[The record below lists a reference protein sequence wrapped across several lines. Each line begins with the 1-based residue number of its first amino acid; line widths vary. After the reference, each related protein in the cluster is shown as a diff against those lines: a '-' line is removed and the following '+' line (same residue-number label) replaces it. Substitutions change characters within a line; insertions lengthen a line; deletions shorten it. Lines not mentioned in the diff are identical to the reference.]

1 MTARV
6 AALWRHPIKSHGR
19 EALKNVSLT
28 EGQTMPWDRRW
39 AVAHDAAK
47 ADGSEWAEC
56 MNFSRGAKA
65 PSLMAITAISDQ
77 GSDMVTLSHP
87 DLGNITFSPDDDPT
101 AFLEWVQPVMPENR
115 PQSARIMR
123 VEGRGMTDTN
133 YPSISLL
140 NSASNDAL
148 SQTKPTAT

>member
-65 PSLMAITAISDQ
+65 PSLMAMS
-77 GSDMVTLSHP
+77 MVTGGDRCWVLDMAIKSTS
-87 DLGNITFSPDDDPT
+87 TFT
-101 AFLEWVQPVMPENR
+101 
-115 PQSARIMR
+115 
-123 VEGRGMTDTN
+123 
-133 YPSISLL
+133 
-140 NSASNDAL
+140 
-148 SQTKPTAT
+148 